1 MNKRYVVKLS
11 CEERAGLE
19 AVLRRSLVAGWKVQR
34 AHALLALDQGEDGP
48 GWTDERV
55 AEAYR
60 CTPRSVERWR
70 KAAVEEGPLSLVER
84 KTQERPARRR
94 LGGEEEARL
103 VALACSNPPQG
114 AARWT
119 LRLLAGALVEM
130 EIVDGVSRETVR
142 QALKKTRSSLGGR

>member
-1 MNKRYVVKLS
+1 MNKRHVVRLTV
-11 CEERAGLE
+11 EEREELE

-34 AHALLALDQGEDGP
+34 AHALLALDQGERGP
-48 GWTDERV
+48 GWTDEKV

-94 LGGEEEARL
+94 LGGEGEARL
-103 VALACSNPPQG
+103 VALACSKPPEG

-119 LRLLAGALVEM
+119 LSLLAGALVEL
-130 EIVDGVSRETVR
+130 EVVEEVSRETVR
-142 QALKKTRSSLGGR
+142 QTLKKTRSNPGGG